1 MPCYLCNQ
9 PRDTYFGH
17 FCKDCNNLKHLMS
30 LYSPGTIHELV
41 TKCLL
46 VNEDKIESRVN
57 KNLSEVIKKKD
68 ISPIE
73 KK

>member
-9 PRDTYFGH
+9 PREAYFGH
-17 FCKDCNNLKHLMS
+17 FCKECNNLKHLMS
-30 LYSPGTIHELV
+30 LYTPDTIHSLV
-41 TKCLL
+41 SKCLL
-46 VNEDKIESRVN
+46 VNEEKIETRVN

-68 ISPIE
+68 VSPIE

>member
-1 MPCYLCNQ
+1 
-9 PRDTYFGH
+9 
-17 FCKDCNNLKHLMS
+17 MS

>member
-1 MPCYLCNQ
+1 MTCYLCNQ
-9 PRDTYFGH
+9 PKQSWGGY

-30 LYSPGTIHELV
+30 LYSPETIHDLV

-68 ISPIE
+68 GIE